1 MSIYHIQDDRLE
13 AVAPTTFAAEGIKE
27 RGGLQRLLREQIEI
41 ISPNTLVVAEEFGDW
56 EESRRRIDLL
66 GIDKDANL
74 VVIELKRTQD
84 GGHMELQAIRY
95 AAMISTLTFDKVVD
109 IFGRYLSNIGKED
122 DPESTLLEFL
132 EWDESVEDEFA
143 QEVKIVLASAE
154 FSRELT
160 TAVMWLNDNGLDIRC
175 IRMKPYQD
183 AGKVYLDVQQVI
195 PLPEAEEYQVSIRD
209 KSRKEKESRQSNRD
223 LTKYT
228 IILGDKVLENLPKS
242 RAIFGMVKQLCDTG
256 VDPEAMREV
265 IPWKK
270 NRLFEWFDGKLDPET
285 FGRVLAERQES
296 RGRKPQPWRYF
307 IGEDE
312 LIYAN
317 GRTYAFDRMWG
328 HRTEEAMELLV
339 RHFKDKGI
347 DFKRSDSTE

>member
-1 MSIYHIQDDRLE
+1 MTIYHIQSDKLE
-13 AVAPTTFAAEGIKE
+13 AVTQTTFAAEGIKE

-41 ISPNTLVVAEEFGDW
+41 ISPNTLVVAEEFGEW

-66 GIDKDANL
+66 GIDKGANL

-109 IFGRYLSNIGKED
+109 IFGRYLTSVGKED

-132 EWDESVEDEFA
+132 EWDEPVEVAFA
-143 QEVKIVLASAE
+143 QDVKIVLASAE
-154 FSRELT
+154 FSKELT
-160 TAVMWLNDNGLDIRC
+160 TAVIWLNNNGLDIRC
-175 IRMKPYQD
+175 IRLKPYSD

-195 PLPEAEEYQVSIRD
+195 PLPEAEEYQINIRD

-228 IILGDKVLENLPKS
+228 ITLGDIVLEDLPKN
-242 RAIFGMVKQLCDTG
+242 RAIFGLVKCLCESG
-256 VDPEAMREV
+256 VDPEEIRAA
-265 IPWKK
+265 ISWKK
-270 NRLFEWFDGKLDPET
+270 KRLFEWFEGKYGPEE
-285 FGRVLAERQES
+285 FERLLAERQDS
-296 RGRKPQPWRYF
+296 RGKKQQPWRYF
-307 IGEDE
+307 IEEGE

-328 HRTEEAMELLV
+328 HRTVEAMELIV
-339 RHFKDKGI
+339 RQFKDRGI
-347 DFKRSDSTE
+347 SFRESDL